1 MVCCLYK
8 RVDYGTL
15 KGHWFLK
22 SNLKIKSTIL
32 HIKSITK
39 RVLSVFIIFIK
50 YFSFTNFEGLV
61 VKYAPSFP
69 PARARSSNFF
79 ICLLQERIKLY
90 PLKLAWSHQF
100 FKDLGWWSIRGLN
113 SRPADRAA
121 AVKWP
126 LYYVGKM
133 KGTIFPKLRVH
144 IKENNNLP
152 HGKFHQFLFPF
163 SWGGFRLP
171 ILCNGSTIGNH
182 LREQHDM
189 EPEDIAQSFRILR
202 KCQNKFDCLIFEMF
216 FIQELKPMLNKQCDS
231 IRAKLFV

>member
-22 SNLKIKSTIL
+22 SNLKTKSTIQ

-113 SRPADRAA
+113 LRRTSWQGGGCQVAT
-121 AVKWP
+121 
-126 LYYVGKM
+126 LLCGKDEVDH
-133 KGTIFPKLRVH
+133 FP
-144 IKENNNLP
+144 ET
-152 HGKFHQFLFPF
+152 
-163 SWGGFRLP
+163 S
-171 ILCNGSTIGNH
+171 CTY
-182 LREQHDM
+182 
-189 EPEDIAQSFRILR
+189 
-202 KCQNKFDCLIFEMF
+202 
-216 FIQELKPMLNKQCDS
+216 
-231 IRAKLFV
+231 

>member
-69 PARARSSNFF
+69 PARARSSDFF

-90 PLKLAWSHQF
+90 PLKFSYNPPWQDSVF
-100 FKDLGWWSIRGLN
+100 FLSLQSMLWGLPFWLNLCKRALFSLEKKMGKGASILVFFLRG
-113 SRPADRAA
+113 RGGCIYQ
-121 AVKWP
+121 K
-126 LYYVGKM
+126 K
-133 KGTIFPKLRVH
+133 VH
-144 IKENNNLP
+144 GAETQK
-152 HGKFHQFLFPF
+152 
-163 SWGGFRLP
+163 
-171 ILCNGSTIGNH
+171 
-182 LREQHDM
+182 
-189 EPEDIAQSFRILR
+189 
-202 KCQNKFDCLIFEMF
+202 NK
-216 FIQELKPMLNKQCDS
+216 
-231 IRAKLFV
+231 

>member
-90 PLKLAWSHQF
+90 PLSFLIILLGKILSFSSHSKVCYKGYHFDLTCVNVPSFLWRKRWAKGHLSQF
-100 FKDLGWWSIRGLN
+100 
-113 SRPADRAA
+113 
-121 AVKWP
+121 
-126 LYYVGKM
+126 
-133 KGTIFPKLRVH
+133 
-144 IKENNNLP
+144 
-152 HGKFHQFLFPF
+152 F
-163 SWGGFRLP
+163 SWGVEVAV
-171 ILCNGSTIGNH
+171 STKKKYTV
-182 LREQHDM
+182 QK
-189 EPEDIAQSFRILR
+189 R
-202 KCQNKFDCLIFEMF
+202 KKINK
-216 FIQELKPMLNKQCDS
+216 
-231 IRAKLFV
+231 

>member
-1 MVCCLYK
+1 MYGNVISIITHFFCNNFYVEANFLGGEIHQILCKLLVQKKMVCCLYK

-22 SNLKIKSTIL
+22 SNLKIKLTIL

-90 PLKLAWSHQF
+90 SLKFSYNSPWQDSVF
-100 FKDLGWWSIRGLN
+100 FLSL
-113 SRPADRAA
+113 
-121 AVKWP
+121 
-126 LYYVGKM
+126 
-133 KGTIFPKLRVH
+133 
-144 IKENNNLP
+144 
-152 HGKFHQFLFPF
+152 
-163 SWGGFRLP
+163 
-171 ILCNGSTIGNH
+171 
-182 LREQHDM
+182 
-189 EPEDIAQSFRILR
+189 QS
-202 KCQNKFDCLIFEMF
+202 
-216 FIQELKPMLNKQCDS
+216 ML
-231 IRAKLFV
+231 